1 MSSST
6 RSLDKGITDVDL
18 PRRPDPC
25 IFINIEQLAGEEPG
39 LVLPT
44 SREIQDAWEEV
55 AGSEQELEA
64 REHEEEEPEAEEDQR
79 ANEDAEAEEVH
90 STPPITY
97 NYLQASITNDID
109 NLFSPNTQ
117 IQIREEYN
125 IDKSVA
131 SKKRKPTRGLLLG
144 EVQTLPVRKAKQSGG
159 GLGNED
165 ETWKTS
171 RGQIHKKYL

>member
-6 RSLDKGITDVDL
+6 RSLDEGITDVDL

-125 IDKSVA
+125 INESVA
-131 SKKRKPTRGLLLG
+131 SKKRKPTRGAIAG
-144 EVQTLPVRKAKQSGG
+144 GGTNTTRAKGKAKRGR
-159 GLGNED
+159 
-165 ETWKTS
+165 S
-171 RGQIHKKYL
+171 RKRG